1 MRQPCIEKQTLST
14 SIQERNFKRLM
25 RLINAN
31 AAANKQ
37 EEIIYQFAVTC
48 LSYML

>member
-31 AAANKQ
+31 AAANEK
-37 EEIIYQFAVTC
+37 EEIIYQFVVTC